1 MANTLYSFQTAKKIV
16 AGPGSLES
24 IGDLVSGFG
33 ARKVAIL
40 TDPGIVRYGLTHGV
54 KASLEAAG
62 LVVDVVAGVITEPP
76 VGLIEELYT
85 QVKDKGYD
93 LLVGIG
99 GGSSLDVTKILAVR
113 FTNGPV
119 ETFLGIDRV
128 EKPGLPMVLIPTTAG
143 TGSEVTPNAIVT
155 LTEQQLKVG
164 IVSRYFLPDL
174 VILDPVLTLGMPKH
188 ITAATGMDAFIHSLE
203 SFISKK
209 QNPIG
214 DAFAL
219 RSMQLIGKSIRRAYR
234 DGSDVEARHDM
245 LIASMLGGMALTA
258 SGTAAVHAMAYPLGG
273 KFGIPHGVANSM
285 LLVPVMEFNYDAVQE
300 RLAEVATAM
309 DLKASSSV
317 SSRAQAVMDEP
328 RALVA
333 ELEIPTSLRAYGVK
347 EKDLDALAKA
357 ASQVTRLLGNNPKVM
372 SVSDL
377 RAVYRKIL

>member
-16 AGPGSLES
+16 AGPGSLGS

-40 TDPGIVRYGLTHGV
+40 TDPGIVRHGLTDGV

-62 LVVDVVAGVITEPP
+62 LAVDVVAEVITEPP
-76 VGLIEELYT
+76 VGLIEDLYAK
-85 QVKDKGYD
+85 VKDKGYD

-99 GGSSLDVTKILAVR
+99 GGSSLDVTKIMAVR

-119 ETFLGIDRV
+119 ETSMGTEKV

-155 LTEQQLKVG
+155 LPEQQLKVG

-174 VILDPVLTLGMPKH
+174 VVLDPLLTLGMPKH

-203 SFISKK
+203 SFISRK

-214 DAFAL
+214 DTFAL

-300 RLAEVATAM
+300 RLAEVAIAM
-309 DLKASSSV
+309 NLSSSSSV
-317 SSRAQAVMDEP
+317 SARAGAVMDEL

-333 ELEIPTSLRAYGVK
+333 ELQIPTSLKAYGVK
-347 EKDLDALAKA
+347 EEDLDALAEA
-357 ASQVTRLLGNNPKVM
+357 ASKVTRLLGNNPKVM